1 MNFIAAIAFYPLNPM
16 NPLSLPRWLIY
27 KEFSFEAAHRLPHH
41 QGKCARL
48 HGHSW
53 VGRVYVQGNSLV
65 QRGAQQGMIL
75 DYGDIADAIEPL
87 LDQFLD
93 HYYLNEST
101 GLESPTS
108 EAIAQWI
115 AEKLQKSGLPGL
127 HSVEIRETCTSS
139 AHYFLEVD

>member
-1 MNFIAAIAFYPLNPM
+1 M
-16 NPLSLPRWLIY
+16 NPTSSPRWLIY
-27 KEFSFEAAHRLPHH
+27 KEFSFEAAHRLPYHN
-41 QGKCARL
+41 GKCARL

-53 VGRVYVQGNSLV
+53 VGRVYVQGSQLEKT
-65 QRGAQQGMIL
+65 GTKQGMVL
-75 DYGDIADAIEPL
+75 DYGDITDYIQPL
-87 LDQFLD
+87 LDCFLD

-115 AEKLQKSGLPGL
+115 AQKLEKAGLSGL

-139 AHYFLEVD
+139 ARYFLCDHFQSI

>member
-1 MNFIAAIAFYPLNPM
+1 MTHFSA
-16 NPLSLPRWLIY
+16 PRWLIY
-27 KEFSFEAAHRLPHH
+27 KEFSFEAAHRLPFH

-53 VGRVYVQGNSLV
+53 VGRVYVQGRALGKE
-65 QRGAQQGMIL
+65 GATQGMIM
-75 DYGDIADAIEPL
+75 DYGDIADYIQPL

-93 HYYLNEST
+93 HHFLNEST
-101 GLESPTS
+101 GIESPTS

-115 AEKLQKSGLPGL
+115 GDKLQKAGLPGL

-139 AHYFLEVD
+139 AHYFLESS